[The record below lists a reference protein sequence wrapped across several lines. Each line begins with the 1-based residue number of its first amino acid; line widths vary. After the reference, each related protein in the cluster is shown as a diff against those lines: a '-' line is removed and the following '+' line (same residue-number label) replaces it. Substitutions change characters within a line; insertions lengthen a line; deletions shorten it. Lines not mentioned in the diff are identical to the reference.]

1 MNDIQVLTICITLLG
16 IFAASWFNNSRMG
29 DLSARI
35 GDTNAKIA
43 EQKAD
48 LGARISDTKEVLR
61 AEMKAMEARIDLQF
75 QRTNNKIDELLKI
88 IADHDQRIAKLEAE
102 RR

>member
-1 MNDIQVLTICITLLG
+1 MNDIQMLTICGMLLG

-35 GDTNAKIA
+35 GDT
-43 EQKAD
+43 
-48 LGARISDTKEVLR
+48 KEVLR
-61 AEMKAMEARIDLQF
+61 AEMKALEVKMDLQAEKTNHKF
-75 QRTNNKIDELLKI
+75 NAQFEKTNNKIDEFLKI
-88 IADHDQRIAKLEAE
+88 IAGHDQRIAKLETE